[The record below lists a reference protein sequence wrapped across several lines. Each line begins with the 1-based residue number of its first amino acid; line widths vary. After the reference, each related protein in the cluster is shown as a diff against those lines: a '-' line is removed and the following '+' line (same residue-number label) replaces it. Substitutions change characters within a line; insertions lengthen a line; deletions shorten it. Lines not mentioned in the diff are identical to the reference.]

1 MSNIFIPS
9 KHLPNHLKCIK
20 QKQNTLEIPET
31 WDSVY
36 SFGQWW
42 CDNGMP
48 ILLPVDYE
56 VYLSDDATSVCL
68 FRKGRF
74 QVELYLIHPGPNLP
88 VHEHPGV
95 EVIKMRLNT
104 YTDTLDLQVEERGS
118 TTLLRGQSHGSGIN
132 FKDRGDN
139 NSVTE
144 QGFPL
149 LAFQKWD
156 EDLEITTVASR
167 WKGKTVG
174 PKQENLI
181 RRFKPEA
188 YVVDGYADVTRRL

>member
-1 MSNIFIPS
+1 MTNNLPHYLRSIQQP
-9 KHLPNHLKCIK
+9 KH
-20 QKQNTLEIPET
+20 NTLEIPDT
-31 WDSVY
+31 WASVY
-36 SFGQWW
+36 DFGQWW

-88 VHEHPGV
+88 IHEHPGV

-104 YTDTLDLQVEERGS
+104 FKEDLSIEREEIGSPTLM
-118 TTLLRGQSHGSGIN
+118 RGQSHGAGIN
-132 FKDRGDN
+132 FKDKGDSN
-139 NSVTE
+139 NVAK

-149 LAFQKWD
+149 LAFQKW
-156 EDLEITTVASR
+156 EEGLEISTVAAR
-167 WKGKTVG
+167 WKGKMVG
-174 PKQENLI
+174 PMQAGIVK
-181 RRFKPEA
+181 RFNPA
-188 YVVDGYADVTRRL
+188 AFIQDDFIDVTRSE

>member
-1 MSNIFIPS
+1 MKVEIPNEF
-9 KHLPNHLKCIK
+9 LPNHKK
-20 QKQNTLEIPET
+20 RVTQKNMQKELHIPET

-48 ILLPVDYE
+48 ILLPANYE
-56 VYLSDDATSVCL
+56 VYLSDDATSISL
-68 FRKGRF
+68 FRKGQF

-95 EVIKMRLNT
+95 DVIKMRLNS
-104 YTDTLDLQVEERGS
+104 YSDSHEIISEEISSDTLLY
-118 TTLLRGQSHGSGIN
+118 GQSHGAGIN
-132 FKDRGDN
+132 FKDRSD
-139 NSVTE
+139 SEVAT

-156 EDLEITTVASR
+156 DNLEVSTVASR
-167 WKGKTVG
+167 WKGKMVG
-174 PKQENLI
+174 PLQAGIVK
-181 RRFKPEA
+181 RFKPD
-188 YVVDGYADVTRRL
+188 VLIVDDFIDVTKSS